1 MILEF
6 FFGLYVL
13 ANIMIPIIILGA
25 IVWFLWEFA
34 GFIFKLLGIGLL
46 FIILLFF
53 FVSLLL

>member
-1 MILEF
+1 MILEL
-6 FFGLYVL
+6 FFGLYLL
-13 ANIMIPIIILGA
+13 ANLLIPVIILGA

-46 FIILLFF
+46 FIVLLFF